1 MGKEEKMSARETN
14 GAQSS
19 SQTQLRKEMNR
30 LRNEK
35 REVEIKFEISK
46 LLYSELDYS
55 RLLNL
60 IIDKIMDILRAER
73 GFIVTGEPEDFEIK
87 VARNIDGDELSED
100 GRAVSHTVVHKVL
113 ATGETVFI
121 NDAQQEGVDS
131 SRSIVDLGLRSIL
144 CVPLLISDEPYG
156 AIYVENRSMANCFM
170 EKDLQLLK
178 DLAELSASSIRNAL
192 NFLEL
197 ARSSG
202 GSATSLGEDLRRDY
216 DFSMIIGKS
225 RRMVDVME
233 MAARVAPTDATVL
246 ITGDSGTGKELIARA
261 IYLNS
266 TRKDKPFLTINCGAL
281 PTGLLESE
289 LFGHVKGSFT
299 GAYASKIGRFEAAN
313 SGTIFLDEVGEMPPE
328 LQVKLLRVL
337 QFGEFEK
344 VGSYRLQRVDVRIIA
359 ATNKDLRAMVKRGEF
374 REDLYYRMKIIEIH
388 FPPLRER
395 PDDIPL
401 LIDHFIKM
409 YSERLGKPI
418 ESVDPQLMRLLHRY
432 PYPGN
437 IRELEGII
445 QRAMILSEKDH
456 LSATDLPPEVLDS
469 NQITTSGD
477 SASASRVIPVPRNN
491 EELKEAK
498 EEATTQAAAEV
509 EKAFLEAALEE
520 SGGVIT
526 KAAKKTGMN
535 RSLFQRLVKKHNI
548 QPRKK

>member
-1 MGKEEKMSARETN
+1 MSAKKPI

-19 SQTQLRKEMNR
+19 ADIQLRKEMNR

-35 REVEIKFEISK
+35 REVEIKFEISR
-46 LLYSELDYS
+46 LLYAELDYS

-73 GFIVTGEPEDFEIK
+73 GFIVTGEPDDFQVK
-87 VARNIDGDELSED
+87 VARNIEGDELSED
-100 GRAVSHTVVHKVL
+100 GRTVSRTIVHKVL
-113 ATGETVFI
+113 SGGQPSFI
-121 NDAQQEGVDS
+121 NDAQQEGIDS

-156 AIYVENRSMANCFM
+156 AIYVENRSMANYFM
-170 EKDLQLLK
+170 EKDLVLLQ

-197 ARSSG
+197 SRSSG
-202 GSATSLGEDLRRDY
+202 GSATSLGENLRRDY

-225 RRMVDVME
+225 RRMVEVME

-261 IYLNS
+261 TYLNS

-281 PTGLLESE
+281 PSGLLESE

-313 SGTIFLDEVGEMPPE
+313 GGTIFLDEVGEMPPE

-344 VGSYRLQRVDVRIIA
+344 VGSYRLQQVNVRIIA
-359 ATNKDLRAMVKRGEF
+359 ATNKDLRAMVSRGEF
-374 REDLYYRMKIIEIH
+374 REDLYYRMKIIEVH
-388 FPPLRER
+388 FPPLRDR

-409 YSERLGKPI
+409 HAQKLGKPV
-418 ESVDPQLMRLLHRY
+418 ESVDPQLMRLLQRY

-437 IRELEGII
+437 IRELESII
-445 QRAMILSEKDH
+445 QRAVILSDNNH
-456 LSATDLPPEVLDS
+456 LSATDLPPEVLES
-469 NQITTSGD
+469 NHI
-477 SASASRVIPVPRNN
+477 ASAADQAGAGRIIPVARNN

-498 EEATTQAAAEV
+498 EEATARAAAEV
-509 EKAFLEAALEE
+509 ERAFLEAALEE

-526 KAAKKTGMN
+526 KAANKTGMN
-535 RSLFQRLVKKHNI
+535 RSLFQRLVKKHDI
-548 QPRKK
+548 QPKKK

>member
-1 MGKEEKMSARETN
+1 MTPRQPDGTQA
-14 GAQSS
+14 GGQD
-19 SQTQLRKEMNR
+19 QLRKEMNR

-46 LLYSELDYS
+46 LLYAELDYS

-73 GFIVTGEPEDFEIK
+73 GFIVTGEPDDFQVK
-87 VARNIDGDELSED
+87 VARNIEGDELSED
-100 GRAVSHTVVHKVL
+100 GRTVSRTVVHKVL
-113 ATGETVFI
+113 SSGEPSFI
-121 NDAQQEGVDS
+121 TDAQQEGADS

-144 CVPLLISDEPYG
+144 CVPLLISAEPYG

-170 EKDLQLLK
+170 EKDLALLQ

-197 ARSSG
+197 SRSAG
-202 GSATSLGEDLRRDY
+202 GSATSLGDDLRRDY

-225 RRMVDVME
+225 RKMVEVMD

-281 PTGLLESE
+281 PSGLLESE

-299 GAYASKIGRFEAAN
+299 GAYASKIGRFEAA
-313 SGTIFLDEVGEMPPE
+313 SGGTIFLDEIGEMPPE

-359 ATNKDLRAMVKRGEF
+359 ATNKDLRAMMERGGF
-374 REDLYYRMKIIEIH
+374 REDLYYRIKIIEVH
-388 FPPLRER
+388 FPPLRDR

-401 LIDHFIKM
+401 LIEHFIKM
-409 YSERLGKPI
+409 HAEKLGKPV
-418 ESVDPQLMRLLHRY
+418 ESVDPQIMRLLQRY
-432 PYPGN
+432 TYPGN

-445 QRAMILSEKDH
+445 QRAMILSETNR

-469 NQITTSGD
+469 NQVTTVADQEGSC
-477 SASASRVIPVPRNN
+477 RVIPVARNN
-491 EELKEAK
+491 EELKQAK
-498 EEATTQAAAEV
+498 EEATARAAAEV
-509 EKAFLEAALEE
+509 EKAFLEAALEQ

-526 KAAKKTGMN
+526 KAAQKTGMN
-535 RSLFQRLVKKHNI
+535 RSLFQRLVKKHKI
-548 QPRKK
+548 QPKKK

>member
-1 MGKEEKMSARETN
+1 MAEKKQPAEQPTE
-14 GAQSS
+14 GE
-19 SQTQLRKEMNR
+19 QLRKEMNR

-35 REVEIKFEISK
+35 RDVEIKFEISK
-46 LLYSELDYS
+46 LLYAELDYG

-73 GFIVTGEPEDFEIK
+73 GFIVTGEPDDFEIK
-87 VARNIDGDELSED
+87 VARNIEGDELSDE
-100 GRAVSHTVVHKVL
+100 GRTVSRTVVHKVL
-113 ATGETVFI
+113 STGEPSFI
-121 NDAQQEGVDS
+121 NDAQQDGMVS
-131 SRSIVDLGLRSIL
+131 SRSIIDLGLRSIL
-144 CVPLLISDEPYG
+144 CVPLIIGDSPYG
-156 AIYVENRSMANCFM
+156 AIYIENRSMANCFM
-170 EKDLQLLK
+170 EKDLELLQ

-197 ARSSG
+197 ARTSG

-225 RRMVDVME
+225 RRMVEVME

-261 IYLNS
+261 TYLNS
-266 TRKDKPFLTINCGAL
+266 QRKDSPFLTINCGAL
-281 PTGLLESE
+281 PSGLLESE

-299 GAYASKIGRFEAAN
+299 GAYASKVGRFEAAN
-313 SGTIFLDEVGEMPPE
+313 GGTIFLDEVGEMPPE

-359 ATNKDLRAMVKRGEF
+359 ATNKDLMAMVKRGEF

-388 FPPLRER
+388 FPPLRDR

-401 LIDHFIKM
+401 LIDHFIVM
-409 YSERLGKPI
+409 YAKKLDKQI
-418 ESVDPQLMRLLHRY
+418 DDVDPQFLRLLQRY

-437 IRELEGII
+437 IRELESII
-445 QRAMILSEKDH
+445 HRAMILSENNQ
-456 LSATDLPPEVLDS
+456 LSASDLPPEVLDS
-469 NQITTSGD
+469 STVTSAD
-477 SASASRVIPVPRNN
+477 SGGLRKIIAVPRTN

-498 EEATTQAAAEV
+498 EEATSQAAAEV
-509 EKAFLEAALEE
+509 ERAFLEAALEA
-520 SGGVIT
+520 SGGNIT

-535 RSLFQRLVKKHNI
+535 RSLFQRLVKKHDI
-548 QPRKK
+548 QPKKK